1 MAKKYYWLKLPSN
14 FFVDPKIKKLRRIAG
29 GDTYVIIFLKM
40 MLLVINTNGILEF
53 EGIEKTLEDELSLK
67 LDEDE
72 NNVKVV
78 LAFLSSNGELEE
90 VSDEAFLLQRVPD
103 LLGKEGDSAE
113 RMRKLRERQNVGT
126 SHCDGYVTRSD
137 TEKEKDI
144 EKEIKPSLFLSPTPE
159 RKERF
164 DLKYLNKFREELIT
178 TCPTFAFS
186 LQGKMG
192 YSSNHLGF
200 CIKGGY
206 IFDLHTNKIV
216 KSTESFEIW
225 QYLYHVKTHVLD
237 IAQIQAQNQSK
248 EVTNAN
254 NN

>member
-1 MAKKYYWLKLPSN
+1 
-14 FFVDPKIKKLRRIAG
+14 
-29 GDTYVIIFLKM
+29 
-40 MLLVINTNGILEF
+40 
-53 EGIEKTLEDELSLK
+53 
-67 LDEDE
+67 
-72 NNVKVV
+72 
-78 LAFLSSNGELEE
+78 
-90 VSDEAFLLQRVPD
+90 
-103 LLGKEGDSAE
+103 
-113 RMRKLRERQNVGT
+113 
-126 SHCDGYVTRSD
+126 
-137 TEKEKDI
+137 
-144 EKEIKPSLFLSPTPE
+144 
-159 RKERF
+159 
-164 DLKYLNKFREELIT
+164 
-178 TCPTFAFS
+178 
-186 LQGKMG
+186 MG